1 MVEQNATTDS
11 QISEL
16 TLHLEDVEM
25 DEAALS
31 HEESFPI
38 NPIHESDKSSEEPD
52 TVHLFFGKRVLK
64 ETKSLLRSIN
74 SVRD

>member
-1 MVEQNATTDS
+1 MVEQNASTDS

-25 DEAALS
+25 DEVALD
-31 HEESFPI
+31 HEESFRI
-38 NPIHESDKSSEEPD
+38 NPIHESDKSSDEPD
-52 TVHLFFGKRVLK
+52 TVHLFFGKRMLK